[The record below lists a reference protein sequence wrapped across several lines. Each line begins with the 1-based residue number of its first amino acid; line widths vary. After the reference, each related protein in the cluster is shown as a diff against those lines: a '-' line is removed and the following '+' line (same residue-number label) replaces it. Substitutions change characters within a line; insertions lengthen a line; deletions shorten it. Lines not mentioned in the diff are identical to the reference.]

1 MLRAGRPER
10 LFAQGLRETL
20 CDAHDILDVGTS
32 QRFAK
37 ELRVYES
44 WFAGKTYVAAGYQP
58 RMTYGAYNCDC
69 HQDLTAMTFT
79 AESFDAVLCVEVIEH
94 VANPFAAA
102 REIVRV
108 LRPNGR
114 LLLTTPFLYSYHGK
128 RAKAH
133 APDHESYPDYWRY
146 THQGLELLFQELR
159 DVRVTPLD
167 GPVELR
173 LGLSIPSRWL
183 ALPPIRRLLDLV
195 DRPHVGRSTSR
206 HLLLAVK

>member
-1 MLRAGRPER
+1 MRD
-10 LFAQGLRETL
+10 AQ
-20 CDAHDILDVGTS
+20 HILDVGTP

-37 ELRVYES
+37 ELRPYES
-44 WFAGKTYVAAGYQP
+44 WFAGKRYVAAGYQP

-69 HQDLTAMTFT
+69 HQDVTAMTFA
-79 AESFDAVLCVEVIEH
+79 AESFDAVLCLEVIEH

-114 LLLTTPFLYSYHGK
+114 LLLTAPFFYSYHGK
-128 RAKAH
+128 QARAH

-159 DVRVTPLD
+159 DVRVTPLG

-173 LGLSIPSRWL
+173 LGLSIPARWL
-183 ALPPIRRLLDLV
+183 ALPPIRWLLDLV
-195 DRPHVGRSTSR
+195 DRPRAGRITSR